1 MFPKTM
7 KIIFIGGVEYSK
19 ELLLYIL
26 KKGWKIS
33 ILFSYN
39 ESKKKFYSDYACFD
53 EISKEYGIKHV
64 KVNNINDAENIQLI
78 KKTNPDL
85 ILVMGWSQLLKSDL
99 IQIPRLGVIGSHPT
113 ELPKYRGRAPIPW
126 SIIKELNESALTFF
140 YIQDGVDDG
149 DILDQRKFVIDI
161 YDDATSIY
169 KKIIDIGKEMLDENL
184 LKISQG
190 KSKRKKQNSEL
201 FIENWPKRTPADGKI
216 DWEKTAHEIH
226 NLIRAITHPYP
237 GAFTF
242 FKHSKLIIWKSIFSQ
257 EKSKGIGKIMEINKD
272 GIKIGTGE
280 GTIIIKDISIND
292 VNKSISDIFTK
303 KDEGLILGE

>member
-149 DILDQRKFVIDI
+149 DILDQRKFVINI

-169 KKIIDIGKEMLDENL
+169 KKIIDIVPTYC
-184 LKISQG
+184 
-190 KSKRKKQNSEL
+190 R
-201 FIENWPKRTPADGKI
+201 R
-216 DWEKTAHEIH
+216 
-226 NLIRAITHPYP
+226 
-237 GAFTF
+237 
-242 FKHSKLIIWKSIFSQ
+242 
-257 EKSKGIGKIMEINKD
+257 
-272 GIKIGTGE
+272 
-280 GTIIIKDISIND
+280 
-292 VNKSISDIFTK
+292 
-303 KDEGLILGE
+303 